1 MMISMIVNIVHF
13 LWSNCFLL
21 VFEPSVVTVLIF
33 SAGFPT
39 YAQGA
44 FPFDFLSSP
53 CFHCRRDFPV
63 AKFTSAA
70 DSFLLRRSQS
80 SIRCLRS
87 CLVRAQN
94 RASLGSS
101 SADLGAGQVSVCG
114 PAVQVPI
121 SSGRSRFCSESVF
134 SCVPRPG
141 PVDFEADSDSCANL
155 FSRSRFLWRRVGL
168 PRGRLSAGRS
178 VAKVFP
184 ASFRSSQRAA

>member
-1 MMISMIVNIVHF
+1 MMISKHSSFSMEQLFSSGIRAFGCVHR
-13 LWSNCFLL
+13 
-21 VFEPSVVTVLIF
+21 VTVLIF

-101 SADLGAGQVSVCG
+101 SADIGAGQVSVCG
-114 PAVQVPI
+114 PAGQVPI

-134 SCVPRPG
+134 SCVPRP
-141 PVDFEADSDSCANL
+141 
-155 FSRSRFLWRRVGL
+155 
-168 PRGRLSAGRS
+168 RG
-178 VAKVFP
+178 F
-184 ASFRSSQRAA
+184 